1 MKAHR
6 DPRRLTRA
14 SRTTSPY
21 SSLLQSPCNRALRR
35 VEQFPD
41 GLLGALLCELPAV
54 WRCARRVPSTAC
66 LLAEFP
72 NPPSLSAPRTHALAV
87 HIPVSR
93 MVVMP
98 DNSKN
103 TLINSPSN
111 GVWTSHLKLPHFR
124 VLNQTCACCTP
135 APSAP
140 VDHPLQ
146 PSAQAAATSTPPSS
160 LQPPPTRRR
169 CKGPQIAVFSDT
181 LTSHLGG
188 LQRDFHLPGPHQAR
202 QQKVPLLTDKRL

>member
-14 SRTTSPY
+14 SRTTSPTPP
-21 SSLLQSPCNRALRR
+21 SSDPLAT
-35 VEQFPD
+35 
-41 GLLGALLCELPAV
+41 GLYVAWSNSQTAFSAHFCASCQQCGGAPAASLP
-54 WRCARRVPSTAC
+54 AC

-140 VDHPLQ
+140 VDHPL
-146 PSAQAAATSTPPSS
+146 
-160 LQPPPTRRR
+160 
-169 CKGPQIAVFSDT
+169 
-181 LTSHLGG
+181 
-188 LQRDFHLPGPHQAR
+188 
-202 QQKVPLLTDKRL
+202 